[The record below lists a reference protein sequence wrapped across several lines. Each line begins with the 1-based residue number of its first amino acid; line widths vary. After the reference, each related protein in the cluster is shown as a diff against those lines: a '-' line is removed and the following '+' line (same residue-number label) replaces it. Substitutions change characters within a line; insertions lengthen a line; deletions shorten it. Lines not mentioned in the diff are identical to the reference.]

1 MVELTTSQK
10 SQVAPLSTW
19 PRIIVWLFI
28 VLFRFIYKKV
38 LVCVEPKA
46 ELAIDYSSKL
56 DELEILTS
64 GVA

>member
-46 ELAIDYSSKL
+46 ELAIDYSS
-56 DELEILTS
+56 
-64 GVA
+64 